1 MGSILLFSCCVNGV
15 ELNSCR
21 IVSIF
26 SERLRELRGPSPQ
39 SQMAAELGMRQQQYA
54 RYENGVTIP
63 GVDVLERI
71 CRVHDCSA
79 DWLLGLERRS
89 ASVTVNGSGNV
100 VAAGTGAKAAKTVC
114 KDCAKCPHK
123 AFHTAVLKAQKAL

>member
-1 MGSILLFSCCVNGV
+1 
-15 ELNSCR
+15 
-21 IVSIF
+21 
-26 SERLRELRGPSPQ
+26 
-39 SQMAAELGMRQQQYA
+39 MAAELGMRQQQYA

-100 VAAGTGAKAAKTVC
+100 VAAGTGAKAAKTVTSAVQAAC
-114 KDCAKCPHK
+114 KACPYKKALAK
-123 AFHTAVLKAQKAL
+123 LQKAGLQIPGL